1 MFLIDQIDWG
11 VLNLRFFELAHVR
24 EIVYYILEVV
34 IYGLLL
40 QVSLMDKHLWN
51 KFTDNVSDH

>member
-11 VLNLRFFELAHVR
+11 VLNLRFFKLAHVR

-51 KFTDNVSDH
+51 EFTDNVSDH